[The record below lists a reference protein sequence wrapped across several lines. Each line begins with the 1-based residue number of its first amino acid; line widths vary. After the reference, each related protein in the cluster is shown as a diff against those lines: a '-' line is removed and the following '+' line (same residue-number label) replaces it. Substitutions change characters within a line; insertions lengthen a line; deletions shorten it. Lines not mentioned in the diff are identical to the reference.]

1 MICSTGGRCLLHW
14 ESGLKMAD
22 QRYLRSAHIVPANDG
37 GFVVMS
43 QTAQIDFNMRSF
55 DFAGTLDEC
64 LEYARAVLSAPD
76 PQIQGKAP

>member
-1 MICSTGGRCLLHW
+1 M
-14 ESGLKMAD
+14 
-22 QRYLRSAHIVPANDG
+22 PANDG

-43 QTAQIDFNMRSF
+43 QTAQIDFNTRSF